1 MPILPCSRKKDISF
15 AVVVVDQRNNSY
27 MFVYVYSSKQN
38 SVSTVCAVILDNN
51 LSILLPQK
59 KKTLNIPD
67 FLVVGIQYF
76 CIYVSLN

>member
-59 KKTLNIPD
+59 KKHL
-67 FLVVGIQYF
+67 
-76 CIYVSLN
+76 IYQISLLLEYNTFVSMSV